1 MTPPG
6 VESRRRESSK
16 SLPLASESRIC
27 DFGFGPVRGF
37 CRVTGNPTG
46 LNCTASFPGRHRPS
60 HFAKAAHIV
69 DVLDRR
75 HTARHRTGSAKF
87 GARAA
92 RTGCRTLIAR
102 HSSSRT
108 RHRHDHGRESRERKL
123 SPLHPPDA
131 KHIRFRSTLAACFW
145 DVSRRSSPI
154 TPRHHPKPSPNA
166 ITQRHHPTPLRDDT
180 RRLASSTRS
189 FSTPTVQR
197 ESKSKREAGRRVGGR
212 FANCTGTLLWP
223 QVGASHADTSRQGWP
238 SSRVPP

>member
-166 ITQRHHPTPLRDDT
+166 ITQRHYATT
-180 RRLASSTRS
+180 R
-189 FSTPTVQR
+189 
-197 ESKSKREAGRRVGGR
+197 
-212 FANCTGTLLWP
+212 
-223 QVGASHADTSRQGWP
+223 GASPRPLEAFPH
-238 SSRVPP
+238 PPYREKARAREKRAGGSGAGLQTAQARSCGRK